1 MIGDGVKSIGS
12 NIVDGIANIGSSII
26 DGVTAPFNAAFDWVS
41 DKASAAMDFLPSW
54 LGGSD
59 EEEASTGGATA
70 TKVSDA
76 QIDPSGGLVVS
87 GKKGTYQLDK
97 QDSVIAGTD
106 LGAGA
111 GNAMDSMGLGGLGE
125 IAGSLMGG
133 VASMI
138 GGGSAPQ
145 DNSEIASLLKQLIA
159 ATSQPVSINIGG
171 KVIDEIEK
179 QTTLRKTYNTK
190 MDSAHG
196 AF

>member
-1 MIGDGVKSIGS
+1 
-12 NIVDGIANIGSSII
+12 
-26 DGVTAPFNAAFDWVS
+26 
-41 DKASAAMDFLPSW
+41 MDFLPSW

-59 EEEASTGGATA
+59 EEEASEGGATA

-87 GKKGTYQLDK
+87 GAKGTYQLDK
-97 QDSVIAGTD
+97 QDSVVAGTD
-106 LGAGA
+106 LGKGA
-111 GNAMDSMGLGGLGE
+111 GTSTSDSGMGGLGDL
-125 IAGSLMGG
+125 AASLMGG
-133 VASMI
+133 VSALI
-138 GGGSAPQ
+138 GGGSSAPAQ